1 VGRGGVLAGGLF
13 IFGGVLVTRVYDLR
27 QKEIV
32 NMNDGA
38 RYGFVSDLEIDAEE
52 GKVLALI
59 VPGPGRVFGVFG
71 RDQEYRIP
79 WDKINKI
86 GDDIILVECETDKV
100 LIET

>member
-1 VGRGGVLAGGLF
+1 M
-13 IFGGVLVTRVYDLR
+13 YDLR

-32 NMNDGA
+32 NIKDGA
-38 RYGFVSDLEIDAEE
+38 RYGFVSDLELDIVK
-52 GKVLALI
+52 GKITALI

-86 GDDIILVECETDKV
+86 GDDIILVDCVTDSV
-100 LIET
+100 LVNDI